1 MENETLIQIAHELTE
16 SIRNSMTVDWTIK
29 ESVRAQMRRTIK
41 RLLKKYKYPPENQEQ
56 ALEIVMEQAEKMC
69 SNEAKDL

>member
-29 ESVRAQMRRTIK
+29 ESARAQMRKTIK

-56 ALEIVMEQAEKMC
+56 ALEIVMKQAELMC